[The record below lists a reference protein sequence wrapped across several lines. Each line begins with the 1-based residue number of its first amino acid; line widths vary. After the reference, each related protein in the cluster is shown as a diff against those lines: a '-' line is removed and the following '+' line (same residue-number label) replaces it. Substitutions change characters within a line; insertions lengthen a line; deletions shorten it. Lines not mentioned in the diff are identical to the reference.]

1 MTEPIFRYN
10 DPVVSHFDTSTERP
24 RRVTPQTAPS
34 FPPPPGPTRQ
44 IPREEQHNVQSKTII
59 NLITEHLSFLVNKP
73 KVLTRVQE
81 NFMYEIASSFA
92 NTLAEK
98 NYTLSD
104 KEVEMGTSDSVITES
119 ENYPMFEINNTDE
132 KNESSTDTFSSE
144 SCSSDDEF
152 KNETIPLISEYE
164 NLRSESCTPDHS
176 DNYSEQLDQVAKLDI
191 NFPSGNNWATFES
204 NSTLNDHNND
214 MDTISMDGTWMD
226 TITAKGT
233 LANSRNIPSNMATTQ
248 TELSCNMATTQTELS
263 GNMATTQTELSCN
276 MATTQTEPSSNKAT
290 TQTEFS
296 FNNAATQTNNS
307 PSYKQPTKSV
317 EVQTNPINIIP
328 PIEAS
333 SPMIHID
340 NPNLSSDKALEKMCE
355 DFSSMNTSPENAM
368 LTIANKKSDLE
379 LRHKPIDQY
388 IDDDIYT
395 SIRSISTSP
404 QPNLAHHIP
413 LNIKTNETLS
423 ANEIIKVEQPI
434 LLSSKPYQNLEE
446 KKNYIKIQPEN
457 ECFKRK
463 SRSLE
468 KTTVANE
475 EKLENQQ
482 TPKHFFFNAIDS
494 SSVGKEKVTNDAFKK
509 YRISP
514 GSSSSKTDSSNG
526 ENKFED
532 SFIQSNY
539 SQAIGGLTTNKSPLQ
554 KPKLNLD
561 GSVNDEGLK
570 KIQAFIANIRKE
582 RETSTEHQ
590 TLALMNGQECSQ
602 IVNESTFESA
612 IFSLETPTVNN
623 SNHSI
628 CMLDINS
635 LEEPADSNNEYSL
648 LRLSTDELNQMQ
660 SKTNQLN
667 IKQFNKV
674 LKEYRNNRT
683 IVASIKLQLES
694 LKSIKKTPEIEIV
707 LKELEEEL
715 IYQKNL
721 ENQLELELEKIS
733 SRRSDIYPAFTMP
746 DRYGRKG
753 TYDYRRIEGI
763 PTFNPNDKNT
773 RLSHTWAQLK
783 IAAAA
788 PENDWSKECMKS
800 VLYNRLKGE
809 AVDYFY
815 EYRDFPLEELIV
827 ILGKRFE
834 THKKKSDFEEEFEK
848 FSRTPKETLLA
859 CITRLQYI
867 VRRMLCDNTDAEKL
881 IMEKQFLRVKL
892 KKLVPKPVWQQT
904 LSLENTRLETGN
916 TFDLIHEIQIAEKAY
931 LESHGNSELDL
942 ITSLQAMYTTDTK
955 KGPSQKPNTSDPLHT
970 KRMADGTAHVGKG
983 VGGGIS
989 KNFRSRSR
997 NRSTP
1002 YVSPS
1007 NSRSGSRSP
1016 SANRSYEKR
1025 PDPMDTDSKNA
1036 PKDNIQG
1043 RRFEGDEN
1051 RTPNFQRSGTDFNRS
1066 RPSYNTRYQRGGR
1079 ANRFLSNRGRYDN
1092 DRRYPQREQSPNYQ
1106 YQQPQNHYQQPQ
1118 SQYGN
1123 DPQPQHGWRSRDYRQ
1138 NQPRFF
1144 NQGFR
1149 GRNRNYGN
1157 NVQTFKQEFEVPETF
1172 TQTIHFDNICQ
1183 LSSCRK
1189 SNGLVHTKSN
1199 CPLNRSHFH

>member
-1 MTEPIFRYN
+1 MTEPIFGYN
-10 DPVVSHFDTSTERP
+10 NPVESHFDTSTERP
-24 RRVTPQTAPS
+24 RRVAPQIAPS
-34 FPPPPGPTRQ
+34 FPPPPGTTRQ
-44 IPREEQHNVQSKTII
+44 IPIEQLQNEQSMTII
-59 NLITEHLSFLVNKP
+59 KLVTEHLSFLVNKP
-73 KVLTRVQE
+73 KVLTKEQE
-81 NFMYEIASSFA
+81 TFMYEIASSFA
-92 NTLAEK
+92 NTLTEK
-98 NYTLSD
+98 NYVLSD
-104 KEVEMGTSDSVITES
+104 KEVEMGTSDSDITDS
-119 ENYPMFEINNTDE
+119 EDYPMFEINNTDE
-132 KNESSTDTFSSE
+132 KNENSTDTFSSE
-144 SCSSDDEF
+144 SSDDEL
-152 KNETIPLISEYE
+152 KNETTPLLPEYDQ
-164 NLRSESCTPDHS
+164 LRSGSCTPDHS
-176 DNYSEQLDQVAKLDI
+176 DNYSEQLDQIAKLNI

-204 NSTLNDHNND
+204 DSTLNDHNND
-214 MDTISMDGTWMD
+214 VD

-233 LANSRNIPSNMATTQ
+233 LGNSREIPSNMVTTQTELSSDNATTQ
-248 TELSCNMATTQTELS
+248 TELS
-263 GNMATTQTELSCN
+263 
-276 MATTQTEPSSNKAT
+276 
-290 TQTEFS
+290 FS
-296 FNNAATQTNNS
+296 NAATQTDNS
-307 PSYKQPTKSV
+307 PNYKQPTKSV
-317 EVQTNPINIIP
+317 EVQTYPININS

-340 NPNLSSDKALEKMCE
+340 NPNLSSDKVLEKMCE

-379 LRHKPIDQY
+379 LKHKPIDEY
-388 IDDDIYT
+388 IDDEIYT
-395 SIRSISTSP
+395 SIKSVSTSP
-404 QPNLAHHIP
+404 ITNLAYHVP

-423 ANEIIKVEQPI
+423 ANEMAKAAQPI
-434 LLSSKPYQNLEE
+434 LLSSKPCQNLEE
-446 KKNYIKIQPEN
+446 KKNYIKIQPEI

-463 SRSLE
+463 SGLLE

-475 EKLENQQ
+475 DKLGNQQ
-482 TPKHFFFNAIDS
+482 TPKHFFIKAIDS
-494 SSVGKEKVTNDAFKK
+494 NSVGKEKVTNDVFKK

-526 ENKFED
+526 ETKFED

-561 GSVNDEGLK
+561 GSVSDDNLK
-570 KIQAFIANIRKE
+570 QIQAFIANIRKE

-590 TLALMNGQECSQ
+590 TLALMNNQTDNQ
-602 IVNESTFESA
+602 IVNESTLESA
-612 IFSLETPTVNN
+612 IFSLETPTVNS

-635 LEEPADSNNEYSL
+635 LEEPTNSNNEYSL
-648 LRLSTDELNQMQ
+648 LRLSADELNQME

-667 IKQFNKV
+667 IKRFNEV

-694 LKSIKKTPEIEIV
+694 LKSIKKTPQIEIV

-715 IYQKNL
+715 IYQKKL

-753 TYDYRRIEGI
+753 TYEYRRIEGI
-763 PTFNPNDKNT
+763 PIFNPNDKNT

-783 IAAAA
+783 ILASA

-815 EYRDFPLEELIV
+815 EYRDFPLEELIA

-834 THKKKSDFEEEFEK
+834 THKKKSDFEDEFEK
-848 FSRTPKETLLA
+848 FSRVPKETLLA

-867 VRRMLCDNTDAEKL
+867 VRRMLCDNTDAEKQ

-904 LSLENTRLETGN
+904 LSLENTRLETGD

-955 KGPSQKPNTSDPLHT
+955 KGPFQKPSTSDPLHT
-970 KRMADGTAHVGKG
+970 KRMADGTAHVGRG

-997 NRSTP
+997 NRSPP

-1036 PKDNIQG
+1036 PKDNNQG
-1043 RRFEGDEN
+1043 RRFEGDEIP
-1051 RTPNFQRSGTDFNRS
+1051 TPNFQRSGTDFNRS
-1066 RPSYNTRYQRGGR
+1066 RPSYNARYQRGGR
-1079 ANRFLSNRGRYDN
+1079 ANKFPSNRGRYDN
-1092 DRRYPQREQSPNYQ
+1092 DRRYPQKEQSPNYQ
-1106 YQQPQNHYQQPQ
+1106 YQQPQNHYQQPRF
-1118 SQYGN
+1118 QYGN
-1123 DPQPQHGWRSRDYRQ
+1123 DPQPKQENQYWRSRDYRQ

-1149 GRNRNYGN
+1149 GSNRNYGN

-1172 TQTIHFDNICQ
+1172 TQTIQFDNICQ

-1189 SNGLVHTKSN
+1189 SNGRVHTKSN